1 MEILYIEDK
10 SSCPYV
16 WSESSTLKN
25 LASLC
30 GIGDFPEYL
39 GQVRNCAYREDSEYK
54 PFIELLDST
63 GIEYTIVYKEPLW
76 FESKEVW

>member
-1 MEILYIEDK
+1 MTEILYVEHDNP
-10 SSCPYV
+10 CPYV
-16 WSESSTLKN
+16 RSESSILKN

-39 GQVRNCAYREDSEYK
+39 GRGRNCAYNENSEYK

-63 GIEYTIVYKEPLW
+63 GIEYTIIYKETLW
-76 FESKEVW
+76 FETEGG